1 MANVEH
7 LKANSAALRGPLAE
21 ELSQPAS
28 GFSAAGAGILKF
40 HGMYQQDNRDARQAR
55 KQEAQAKSHSF
66 MIRTRIPGGRVTP
79 QQYIAHDDIATQF
92 ADGSLRL
99 TTRQDFQLHGVLKT
113 DLRSTL
119 QTLAASLMTS
129 FAACGDVVRNVVCC
143 PYPVADVLE
152 REMWHQVTSLAHHLE
167 PKTQAYSEIWLDGE
181 KAADIGAPEEEPL
194 YGTTYLPRKFKIG
207 VALPWDNCV
216 DILAQDL
223 GFVAVTNG
231 KRIVGYN
238 VYVGGGLGMTHNK
251 PATFPALGQPLAWV
265 TSAQVVPVATAIVE
279 IFRDWGD
286 RENRKHARIKYLV
299 AEKGVEW
306 FRQELSAR
314 LGYTVVL
321 PHPITISDADT
332 HLGWHAQDNGLWSLG
347 VYVESGRIR
356 DAETQHVRTA
366 FRRIVERIQP
376 SIRLTADQNILFSD
390 ILEAQ
395 RGEIDAILQEH
406 GVIPVEHITPI
417 RRRALA
423 CPALPTCS
431 LALSEAERF
440 MPALLPQLE
449 QAFAS
454 LGLENEAPVVRVT
467 GCPNGCARPYTAEIG
482 IVGRSGDNYVL
493 YLGGSHLGTRLGV
506 AVADLVPSKDI
517 IPTLYPVLVAFRSD
531 RQSDEH
537 FGDFCHRLGAERVR
551 QLIDTKAASDS
562 HPAITAVHPENSQL
576 QEATGA

>member
-7 LKANSAALRGPLAE
+7 LKAHSRALRGQIAE
-21 ELSQPAS
+21 ELTQPAS
-28 GFSAAGAGILKF
+28 GFSAGGAGILKF
-40 HGMYQQDNRDARQAR
+40 HGMYQQENRDNRQTR
-55 KQEAQAKSHSF
+55 KQEAQSKAHSF

-79 QQYIAHDDIATQF
+79 QQYLAHDEIATQF
-92 ADGSLRL
+92 GDGSLRL
-99 TTRQDFQLHGVLKT
+99 TTRQDFQLHGMLKV
-113 DLRSTL
+113 DLRVVLQSIASTL
-119 QTLAASLMTS
+119 LTT

-143 PYPVADVLE
+143 PYPVADTLE
-152 REMWHQVTSLAHHLE
+152 REIWHQVTTLAHHLE

-181 KAADIGAPEEEPL
+181 KAADIGTPEEEPL
-194 YGTTYLPRKFKIG
+194 YGDTYLPRKFKIG

-216 DILAQDL
+216 DVLAQDL

-231 KRIVGYN
+231 KRIIGYN

-265 TSAQVVPVATAIVE
+265 TNEQVVPVATAIVA

-299 AEKGVEW
+299 AEKGIEW
-306 FRQELSAR
+306 FRQELKDR
-314 LGYTVVL
+314 LGYTLVY
-321 PHPITISDADT
+321 PHPVTISDAYN
-332 HLGWHAQDNGLWSLG
+332 HLGWHAQENGLWSLG

-356 DAETQHVRTA
+356 DTETQQTRTA
-366 FRRIVERIQP
+366 FRRVVERVQP
-376 SIRLTADQNILFSD
+376 GIRLTADQNILFTD
-390 ILEAQ
+390 ILESQ
-395 RGEIDAILQEH
+395 RPEIDAMLRAY
-406 GVIPVEHITPI
+406 GVATVEDVSPL

-423 CPALPTCS
+423 CPALPTCG

-440 MPALLPQLE
+440 MPLLLPQLE
-449 QAFAS
+449 HAFAS
-454 LGLENEAPVVRVT
+454 LGLENEAPVVRIT

-517 IPTLYPVLVAFRSD
+517 ISTLYPVLVAFRTERESG
-531 RQSDEH
+531 EH
-537 FGDFCHRLGAERVR
+537 FGDFCHRLGAERIR
-551 QLIDTKAASDS
+551 QLISAQVAVDNADIA
-562 HPAITAVHPENSQL
+562 AVHTEESQL
-576 QEATGA
+576 QQATLA

>member
-1 MANVEH
+1 MANVEQ
-7 LKANSAALRGPLAE
+7 LKANSKALRGQIAE
-21 ELSQPAS
+21 ELTQPTS
-28 GFSAAGAGILKF
+28 GFSAGGAGILKF

-55 KQEAQAKSHSF
+55 KQEAQGKAHSF

-79 QQYIAHDDIATQF
+79 QQYLAHDDIATQF
-92 ADGSLRL
+92 GDGTLRL
-99 TTRQDFQLHGVLKT
+99 TTRQDFQLHGILKS
-113 DLRSTL
+113 DLRATL
-119 QTLAASLMTS
+119 QSIAATLMTT

-143 PYPVADVLE
+143 PYPVADNLE
-152 REMWHQVTSLAHHLE
+152 REIWHQVTTLAHHLE

-181 KAADIGAPEEEPL
+181 KAADVGAPEDEPL

-207 VALPWDNCV
+207 VSLPWDNCV

-231 KRIVGYN
+231 KRILGYN

-251 PATFPALGQPLAWV
+251 PATFPALGQALAWV
-265 TSAQVVPVATAIVE
+265 TSDQVVPIAAAIVAV
-279 IFRDWGD
+279 FRDWGD

-299 AEKGVEW
+299 AEKGIEW
-306 FRQELSAR
+306 FREELKAR
-314 LGYTVVL
+314 LGYTLVH
-321 PHPITISDADT
+321 PHPVTISDAHT
-332 HLGWHAQDNGLWSLG
+332 HLGWNAQDNGLWSLG
-347 VYVESGRIR
+347 VYVESGRIK
-356 DAETQHVRTA
+356 DTDTQRTRTA

-376 SIRLTADQNILFSD
+376 GIRLTADQRILFID
-390 ILEAQ
+390 ILASQ
-395 RGEIDAILQEH
+395 RAEIDEILREH
-406 GVIPVEHITPI
+406 GVTPVEQISPI
-417 RRRALA
+417 RQRALA

-506 AVADLVPSKDI
+506 AVADLVPSKEI
-517 IPTLYPVLVAFRSD
+517 VPTLYSVLTAFRSE
-531 RQSDEH
+531 RLSGEH
-537 FGDFCHRLGAERVR
+537 FGDYCHRIGPERVR
-551 QLIDTKAASDS
+551 QLIDQQTAHEKAGAAVVVSDDS
-562 HPAITAVHPENSQL
+562 LPTQTAL
-576 QEATGA
+576 A

>member
-21 ELSQPAS
+21 ELSQSTS

-40 HGMYQQDNRDARQAR
+40 HGMYQQENRDARHAR
-55 KQEAQAKSHSF
+55 KQEAQAKTHSF

-79 QQYIAHDDIATQF
+79 QQYLAHDDIATQF
-92 ADGSLRL
+92 GDGSLRL
-99 TTRQDFQLHGVLKT
+99 TTRQDFQLHGVLKA
-113 DLRSTL
+113 DLRATL
-119 QTLAASLMTS
+119 QTIASSLMTT

-143 PYPVADVLE
+143 PFPVADALE
-152 REMWHQVTSLAHHLE
+152 REVWHQVTTLAHHLE

-181 KAADIGAPEEEPL
+181 KAADIGVPEDEPL

-207 VALPWDNCV
+207 VTLPGDNCV

-231 KRIVGYN
+231 KRITGYN

-265 TSAQVVPVATAIVE
+265 TNAQVVPVATAIVA

-299 AEKGVEW
+299 AEKGIEW

-314 LGYTVVL
+314 LGYNIVL
-321 PHPITISDADT
+321 PHPITISDAHT
-332 HLGWHAQDNGLWSLG
+332 HLGWNVQENGLWSLG

-356 DAETQHVRTA
+356 DAETQQTRSA
-366 FRRIVERIQP
+366 FRRIVERFQP
-376 SIRLTADQNILFSD
+376 SMRLTADQKILFID
-390 ILEAQ
+390 ILESQ
-395 RGEIDAILQEH
+395 RSEIDAILREH
-406 GVIPVEHITPI
+406 GVIPIEKISPI
-417 RRRALA
+417 RQRALA
-423 CPALPTCS
+423 CPALPTCG

-440 MPALLPQLE
+440 MPTLLPQFE

-454 LGLENEAPVVRVT
+454 LGLGNEAPVIRVT

-493 YLGGSHLGTRLGV
+493 YLGGSHLGTRLGSP
-506 AVADLVPSKDI
+506 VADLVRGKEI
-517 IPTLYPVLVAFRSD
+517 VATLFPVFTAFRNE
-531 RQSDEH
+531 RQTDEH
-537 FGDFCHRLGAERVR
+537 FGDFCHRLGPERVR
-551 QLIDTKAASDS
+551 QLMSQQ
-562 HPAITAVHPENSQL
+562 TAPNSQATVSTVHSEKPLL
-576 QEATGA
+576 QEATA